1 VSQESVPPSAAPK
14 TQIAL
19 RTFVIPTPFAKHA
32 QVIVSV
38 TFFRKNVL
46 AELVPLSVVVL
57 MEPRTVPTA
66 IFVTQRIALLVVV
79 MEIVILLLRHVKL
92 ESVPLFHV
100 VKIHNAPIRTIAISL
115 IAYAALVTQPLHLAT
130 QVVDFVTIRLMFVSS
145 I

>member
-46 AELVPLSVVVL
+46 AELVPLSVVA
-57 MEPRTVPTA
+57 RIQIVPIA
-66 IFVTQRIALLVVV
+66 IFVTQLISVQLVVE
-79 MEIVILLLRHVKL
+79 MKTVI
-92 ESVPLFHV
+92 P
-100 VKIHNAPIRTIAISL
+100 
-115 IAYAALVTQPLHLAT
+115 
-130 QVVDFVTIRLMFVSS
+130 
-145 I
+145 